1 MIEQGKSIGHEMVIG
16 LVGAIG
22 TDLTLVER
30 SLQRAFETVGYQT
43 EPIKLIDVLTQIP
56 AYRQEVTGESGAD
69 KLYRCKMDVGN
80 KLRRDLNS
88 KDALAL
94 LGMAEVRNR
103 RRAASKDG
111 DPEVPKKRCTYILH
125 SLKTPEEVEILRQ
138 VYGNNFFVI
147 AAYASR
153 LKRVES
159 LATKIAKSY
168 YETDASRYRAE
179 AEQLVVADEQ
189 ERGEKYGQNLRDAF
203 WLADLFVDASSQ
215 ADKVERDV
223 RRFIE
228 LIFGHPFST
237 PTRDEVGM
245 FQAYGSGLR
254 SASAGRQ
261 VGAAISTSYGEIVAT
276 GANEVA
282 KPFGGQYWSDDK
294 EDHRDHTRPTD
305 SNEEMAR
312 NMIADFL
319 VRLKQKNWLVSGK
332 AQLATDEL
340 LNAIENEGV
349 LNALSPE
356 IAHTERLPSLT
367 ERARV
372 KHVIEYIR
380 AVHAEMAGLMSAARR
395 GVAVDGCTLYSTTF
409 PCHECAKHIVVAGI
423 HRVVFIEPYPKSRVT
438 TLFDDSISVYEPHGH
453 EKTHVPFEPFVG
465 VAPRRYMD
473 LFAAPKRKDDKSGA
487 WIDWELVR
495 RTKNPRLA
503 SEIGTYLDQEQDA
516 VKTIESILSAANQT
530 KQSGTPVGVEVQ
542 NEPAA

>member
-1 MIEQGKSIGHEMVIG
+1 MSGQAKGVGQELVIG

-22 TDLTLVER
+22 TDLSLLER
-30 SLQRAFETVGYQT
+30 ALQRAFETVGYHT
-43 EPIKLIDVLTQIP
+43 ESIKLIDVLTQIP
-56 AYRQEVTGESGAD
+56 AYGQEITGELRAD
-69 KLYRCKMDVGN
+69 KLYRRKMDVGN
-80 KLRRDLNS
+80 KLRGDLKS

-103 RRAASKDG
+103 RRAASQEG
-111 DPEVPKKRCTYILH
+111 DPDVPIKRCAYILH

-168 YETDASRYRAE
+168 YEPDASRYRAE

-203 WLADLFVDASSQ
+203 WLADLFVDASSHTEKI
-215 ADKVERDV
+215 DRDV
-223 RRFIE
+223 RRFVE
-228 LIFGHPFST
+228 LVFGHPFTT
-237 PTRDEVGM
+237 PTRDEYGM

-282 KPFGGQYWSDDK
+282 KPLGGQYWPDDK
-294 EDHRDHTRPTD
+294 EDHRDHTRSTD
-305 SNEEMAR
+305 SSEEMAR

-319 VRLKQKNWLVSGK
+319 VRLKRKNWLASGK
-332 AQLATDEL
+332 AELATDEL
-340 LNAIENEGV
+340 LKAIENDGV
-349 LNALSPE
+349 LKALSPE
-356 IAHTERLPSLT
+356 IANAERLPSLA

-395 GVAVDGCTLYSTTF
+395 GVGVDGCTLYSTTF

-423 HRVVFIEPYPKSRVT
+423 HRVVFIEPYPKSRVA
-438 TLFDDSISVYEPHGH
+438 TLFDDSISVDGPDGQ
-453 EKTHVPFEPFVG
+453 EKGRVPFEPFVG

-473 LFAAPKRKDDKSGA
+473 LFTAPERKEEKSGA

-495 RTKNPRLA
+495 RTKDPRLA
-503 SEIGTYLDQEQDA
+503 GEIGTYLDQEQDA
-516 VKTIESILSAANQT
+516 VKTIEPILSAAKPTQQEET
-530 KQSGTPVGVEVQ
+530 SAGVEVHH
-542 NEPAA
+542 EPAA